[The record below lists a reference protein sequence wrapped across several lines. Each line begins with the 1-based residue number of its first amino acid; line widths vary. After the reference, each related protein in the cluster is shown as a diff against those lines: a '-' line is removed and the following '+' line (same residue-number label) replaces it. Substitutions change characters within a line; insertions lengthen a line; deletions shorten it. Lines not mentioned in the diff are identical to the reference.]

1 MKRIEAIIQVFR
13 LDDLKERLFELG
25 VPGVT
30 VSRVR
35 GCGRTWGRSE
45 IYRGSSY
52 TVDFIPKVR
61 VEIVALDETVP
72 SIVDAIIECARTGA
86 AGDGKIFISPVD
98 DAVRIRTGESG
109 AGAL

>member
-13 LDDLKERLFELG
+13 LDDLKERLLDLG

-52 TVDFIPKVR
+52 TVDFVPKVR
-61 VEIVALDETVP
+61 VEVVADEEMVP
-72 SIVDAIIECARTGA
+72 LVVETIIACARTGA
-86 AGDGKIFISPVD
+86 AGDGKIFISTVE
-98 DAVRIRTGESG
+98 DAIRIRTGERG
-109 AGAL
+109 RGAL